1 MLCTGLRAASARRG
15 GGRGWL
21 AQDVVRTLTYTQ
33 PTRDLKS
40 LLLTDS
46 RSTASEEAA
55 RQLKAFVDLLDQSL
69 VLNPEKRITPE
80 DALRHP
86 FLKDAAA

>member
-1 MLCTGLRAASARRG
+1 M
-15 GGRGWL
+15 
-21 AQDVVRTLTYTQ
+21 VRKMTFTQ
-33 PTRDLKS
+33 PTRDFKV
-40 LLLTDS
+40 LLMSDS

-55 RQLKAFVDLLDQSL
+55 RMLKSFVDLLDQSL

-86 FLKDAAA
+86 FLKDGA